1 IGATHAAGAAA
12 TDLESVPGPSATR
25 RGSMDDDP
33 ESRDAL
39 ILDNDAH
46 AEREFALLTQ
56 GPQWWKIYGLHF
68 LFKWNARTF
77 EYVAVRTLSETRSS
91 WWLRLSQTAS
101 PQPPSGS
108 FVSCSGNT
116 RAHAPRGIIAT
127 LSSIVF
133 SSSVGA
139 WIDRSRNQ
147 AKPFLTSVVVNHS
160 AIVLTY
166 LAWMLWPALDEHD
179 SAFSRNILF
188 GTILV
193 LDVIQNLSATGNSLS
208 LSRDWIP
215 SLVGV
220 DPSSEQTL
228 TQVNAVIA
236 RVDLFCKVAS
246 PSLLPIIISTFS
258 RNTWIALVTISTL
271 SVWCIEILCL
281 RRVTREN
288 PRLLSPRVQSK
299 SAVEAIEGLMGEP
312 KNLFRRVSLHLC
324 HRPLLRIRQFFSM
337 AVWPASITTAFL
349 YLTVLVYSATLITY
363 LLQRGFSL
371 GVVTIARTSGSLMGF
386 IATFTTPVA
395 SSYLTRRLSL
405 PSTNGVVA
413 RKLGSWGI
421 TGQFLA
427 LVSPQTVFLSSLLTA
442 EIPVVLVLWNL
453 PPSSPGVNSPAA
465 STASQASFL
474 TTVTLFGFLSLS
486 RLFLWTYS
494 LMEQEIEQSEVPAS
508 QRSTFSGTGES
519 FRSCFDL
526 LHWTATVVWSRPE
539 EFKGL
544 AGASLCVVGGSAL
557 WFSSWAR
564 RSRPGSSNGTTD
576 KNGRSIYSSWSS
588 SETRAFSNRS
598 QQPKVK
604 ADLQSKSCSHL
615 LYSISAPCAL
625 QVEFENF
632 QLLAATMLENRKDVA
647 VAAALAAALL
657 LIWAS
662 LINIRGA
669 GLFYEPQPSLE
680 LQAGEDG
687 VFLRHAMEVEF
698 PAPIDYAPI
707 REVCTREPSQF
718 RAGLLFSC
726 EEQHGGVGMV
736 RNQIL
741 KCLRYAIH
749 AGAAVVVPSMSKRN
763 PQDISDIETSNEVPL
778 EYLFDRDAFITHLTN
793 ACPGMRL
800 YNRAEDFPN
809 YAQRAGEP
817 LSLIGDQF
825 EPAHP
830 RTGLEHPQEW
840 RGAFNDW
847 LEENNARPSSRA
859 PVLVQVGQSYIEY
872 PVHSDGDAFA
882 YEFGK
887 ILSFRPDTRA
897 LAARVLLALKQ
908 QFGLLIDPTQ
918 AISPGAFY
926 GAHLRLEKDAVWAW
940 DPAEWRFSRT
950 KDQFEE
956 QYQNILKSRLEIVY
970 VASGDRSVVDQ
981 FAQYLHARLS
991 SEPDGGLRN
1000 VTVVTKHDL
1009 LLQGGVRRRL
1019 DALTFDQ
1026 QALVDFLIMFKA
1038 SAFMGVA
1045 HSSFPWTVALRRHE
1059 LSRYAAYAN
1068 RGSDILQDEYS
1079 TIMGM
1084 RADYPYVDPFEYG
1097 LWP

>member
-1 IGATHAAGAAA
+1 
-12 TDLESVPGPSATR
+12 
-25 RGSMDDDP
+25 MDDDP

-39 ILDNDAH
+39 ILDDDAH
-46 AEREFALLTQ
+46 AERAFARLTQ
-56 GPQWWKIYGLHF
+56 GPRWWKIYGLHF

-77 EYVAVRTLSETRSS
+77 EYVA
-91 WWLRLSQTAS
+91 
-101 PQPPSGS
+101 
-108 FVSCSGNT
+108 
-116 RAHAPRGIIAT
+116 
-127 LSSIVF
+127 
-133 SSSVGA
+133 
-139 WIDRSRNQ
+139 
-147 AKPFLTSVVVNHS
+147 PFLTSVVINHS

-179 SAFSRNILF
+179 SAFTRNILF
-188 GTILV
+188 AAILV

-228 TQVNAVIA
+228 TQVNAVMA

-246 PSLLPIIISTFS
+246 PALLPIIVSTFA

-271 SVWCIEILCL
+271 SVWCIEMFCL

-288 PRLLSPRVQSK
+288 PRLLSPRAQSK
-299 SAVEAIEGLMGEP
+299 NAVEAIEGQMGEP
-312 KNLFRRVSLHLC
+312 KNLFGRVTLHLC
-324 HRPLLRIRQFFSM
+324 HRPRLRIRQFFSM

-395 SSYLTRRLSL
+395 SRYLTRRLSL
-405 PSTNGVVA
+405 PSNNGVVT

-427 LVSPQTVFLSSLLTA
+427 L
-442 EIPVVLVLWNL
+442 IPVVLVLWNL
-453 PPSSPGVNSPAA
+453 PPSSPGVNSTAA
-465 STASQASFL
+465 ATASQASLL
-474 TTVTLFGFLSLS
+474 TTLTLFGFLSLS

-526 LHWTATVVWSRPE
+526 VHWTATVVWSRPE

-544 AGASLCVVGGSAL
+544 AGASLSGTPDTKVVPSTPHFQGEFKLEKEDISNLQRQIGREQSLAASTSPPSTSMPGNDSASAINIDAKL
-557 WFSSWAR
+557 SEPGVRAQALTFPLGNKSVLQPQSAAESQIR
-564 RSRPGSSNGTTD
+564 PPVQDAVHISCTQSLRSVLGE
-576 KNGRSIYSSWSS
+576 W
-588 SETRAFSNRS
+588 
-598 QQPKVK
+598 
-604 ADLQSKSCSHL
+604 
-615 LYSISAPCAL
+615 
-625 QVEFENF
+625 EFLNF
-632 QLLAATMLENRKDVA
+632 QLLPATMLENRKDFA
-647 VAAALAAALL
+647 GATALAAALL

-669 GLFYEPQPSLE
+669 GLFYEPHPSLE
-680 LQAGEDG
+680 LQAGEDS

-707 REVCTREPSQF
+707 REVCNREPSQF

-778 EYLFDRDAFITHLTN
+778 EYLFDRDAFITHLTE

-840 RGAFNDW
+840 RGAFDDW
-847 LEENNARPSSRA
+847 LEERNAHPSSGA
-859 PVLVQVGQSYIEY
+859 PVLVQIGQSYIEY

-882 YEFGK
+882 DEFGK

-908 QFGLLIDPTQ
+908 QFGLPIDPTR

-926 GAHLRLEKDAVWAW
+926 GAHLRLEQDAVWAW

-956 QYQNILKSRLEIVY
+956 QYQNIRKSRLEIVY
-970 VASGDRSVVDQ
+970 VASGDRSVVAQ
-981 FAQYLHARLS
+981 FAQYLRARLS

-1009 LLQGGVRRRL
+1009 LPQDGARRRL

-1068 RGSDILQDEYS
+1068 RGSDILEDEYS